1 MDLLNWVSLCHQGT
15 VRRGGSAR
23 RRTPGCKSQAAT
35 SPVPRPANSTS
46 LNSSSSI
53 LPGPYNSWPC
63 RSSQAARSVSS
74 HEKLTLSKNLELRT
88 CTFTSAVKSSYSHS
102 SATAK
107 QLWVCVYVYAGGRRQ
122 RRSAFLKLASQL
134 CPQLVLAFPSTAATC
149 MQAPVGIALWIFT
162 CCKNPVADSSTFS
175 PSISPSCT
183 FPCTACTHQS
193 QFCPISLIT
202 CVSCASASSPPDVK
216 FHQIPRCQ
224 IWNFIR
230 KRDS

>member
-88 CTFTSAVKSSYSHS
+88 YTFTSAVKSSYSPS

-122 RRSAFLKLASQL
+122 RRSAFLKLPALPTTGACLPQHCSHMHAGISWNRTLDFHMLQESCCWLQHLFPLNFTLLYFSPYCLYPPILILPNQPYYLCQL
-134 CPQLVLAFPSTAATC
+134 C
-149 MQAPVGIALWIFT
+149 IRI
-162 CCKNPVADSSTFS
+162 
-175 PSISPSCT
+175 ISPWC
-183 FPCTACTHQS
+183 
-193 QFCPISLIT
+193 
-202 CVSCASASSPPDVK
+202 
-216 FHQIPRCQ
+216 QIPS
-224 IWNFIR
+224 N
-230 KRDS
+230 S